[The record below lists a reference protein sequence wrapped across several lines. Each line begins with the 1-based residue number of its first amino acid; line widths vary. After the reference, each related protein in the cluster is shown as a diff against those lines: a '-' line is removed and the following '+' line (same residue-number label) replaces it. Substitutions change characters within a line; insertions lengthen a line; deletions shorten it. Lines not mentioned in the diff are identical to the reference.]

1 MPKRSGGRSM
11 SDHSTKLTSGELA
24 TLWTTYQNDTSSL
37 CMIEYFLAKCED
49 PKIKDLLLLTQQ
61 ASLDHVTFLKKLY
74 EKEQIPQPAGFD
86 LEKDVDPDT
95 PRMYEDIFFLMFMRQ
110 MSKVGMITYSGALSL
125 AVREDIINFYQGCLN
140 FTSDLY
146 QKTTETTLDMG
157 ILVRPPYMPYPKGIG
172 FVEEKDYFS
181 GSLNPFTEKRPLN
194 AIEISHL
201 FMNTETNL
209 LGNMLTTSF
218 AQMAETPD
226 VKDFMVRA
234 QQIAQKHIK
243 IFGKTLVD
251 NDMQAPMSWDTNVQD
266 STTPVFSE
274 KLMMFTVALVMNA
287 GIGNYGTSASAS
299 MRLDVSS
306 NYLRMAVE
314 AGRLG
319 KSGADIMVKHGWL
332 EEPPQSPDRKKLVR
346 EN

>member
-1 MPKRSGGRSM
+1 MTE
-11 SDHSTKLTSGELA
+11 HSTKLTSGELA
-24 TLWTTYQNDTSSL
+24 NLWTTFQNDTSSL
-37 CMIEYFLAKCED
+37 CMIEYFLEKCEE
-49 PKIKDLLLLTQQ
+49 PEIKDLLLLTQK
-61 ASLDHVTFLKKLY
+61 ASLEHVDFIKMLY
-74 EKEQIPQPAGFD
+74 EKEQIPVPAGFS
-86 LEKDVDPDT
+86 LQEDVNSAA
-95 PRMYEDIFFLMFMRQ
+95 PRMYEDTFLLMFMRQ
-110 MSKVGMITYSGALSL
+110 MAKVGMITYSGALSL
-125 AVREDIINFYQGCLN
+125 AVRKDIVNFFQECLI
-140 FTSDLY
+140 FTSELY
-146 QKTTETTLDMG
+146 KKTTEAALEKG
-157 ILVRPPYMPYPKGIG
+157 ILVRPPYIPYPKEID
-172 FVEEKDYFS
+172 FVEDKNYFS

-218 AQMAETPD
+218 AQMAETPE

-251 NDMQAPMSWDTNVQD
+251 SDMQAPMSWDTNVQD
-266 STTPVFSE
+266 STASVFSE
-274 KLMMFTVALVMNA
+274 KLMMFIVSLVMNA

-299 MRLDVSS
+299 MRMDVAA

-314 AGRLG
+314 TGRLG

-332 EEPPQSPDRKKLVR
+332 EEPPQSPDRKKLVQER
-346 EN
+346 KNPDEMLH